1 MQATLAVRAVSLQ
14 NCGVS
19 RQNDKLELLYDEAV
33 FELALGNV
41 DQCIEKLH
49 CLLKDDPDY
58 FDAQLALSTALMRK
72 EDYPAALLAAL
83 RAAELDP
90 KSQMA
95 QMNLSMIYVKMGD
108 KEHAEKHAL
117 TAKILHWK
125 QAGIQMSN
133 HQKENIQK
141 ELAILAQKP
150 SLQSVIFTK
159 KKDENSNE

>member
-19 RQNDKLELLYDEAV
+19 RQNDKLEFMYDEAV

-95 QMNLSMIYVKMGD
+95 QMI
-108 KEHAEKHAL
+108 
-117 TAKILHWK
+117 
-125 QAGIQMSN
+125 
-133 HQKENIQK
+133 
-141 ELAILAQKP
+141 
-150 SLQSVIFTK
+150 
-159 KKDENSNE
+159 

>member
-1 MQATLAVRAVSLQ
+1 
-14 NCGVS
+14 
-19 RQNDKLELLYDEAV
+19 
-33 FELALGNV
+33 
-41 DQCIEKLH
+41 
-49 CLLKDDPDY
+49 
-58 FDAQLALSTALMRK
+58 
-72 EDYPAALLAAL
+72 
-83 RAAELDP
+83 
-90 KSQMA
+90 
-95 QMNLSMIYVKMGD
+95 MGD

-125 QAGIQMSN
+125 QAGVLMPN